1 MVFQAG
7 FQAVFL
13 PVELAP
19 RAAGLVSQ
27 FSHIPLVT
35 IDEITLPIS
44 TGLVRNGGLR
54 LCETVPRPAFLW
66 PRGEVTQPTALF
78 LSTPLFSG
86 RNHLLCKDEE
96 PFLLIVSNS
105 DCMCVWFCEKH
116 WLSRD
121 ISQWPKS
128 YSVLSVQHLKNPS
141 VEIYASY
148 SECQLN

>member
-1 MVFQAG
+1 M
-7 FQAVFL
+7 
-13 PVELAP
+13 
-19 RAAGLVSQ
+19 
-27 FSHIPLVT
+27 
-35 IDEITLPIS
+35 DEITLPMQGSRIRFVIGCVIPCAGAVAGSRNLGQALFGSPVS

-128 YSVLSVQHLKNPS
+128 YSVLSVQ
-141 VEIYASY
+141 
-148 SECQLN
+148 